1 MRLQYLLII
10 FILAIIPF
18 GMKGQSLEDAKKW
31 YLEGNYEDAKPV
43 FEDAYTSNPNNAE
56 VNLWLGVIA
65 LSENNMQDA
74 EKYLLFA
81 SQKRIAN
88 AYLYLGEYYAK
99 IYQFEQAEKE
109 FEKFEKANRRNK
121 DALEKLEVQ
130 RAYADKLAKLVNRT
144 EDIQIIDSVVVDKT
158 AFLSAYYLSNESGT
172 LLPMDQFF
180 KDQSEGNMPLFMNER
195 EDKIYYSRKDSR
207 GDDKI
212 YSMEKLLG
220 DFGNEKRLSESVNQN
235 GSQAF
240 PFVMTDGLTI
250 YFASTGHGSLG
261 GYDIFV
267 TRYNLG
273 TDGYLTPNHL
283 NMPFNSPF
291 NDYMMVIDEEK
302 GVGWFASDR
311 FQDENKVCIYTFIP
325 ASGVVLLESDD
336 EDYLRNRAMI
346 TSIRESWES
355 GENYASLINLAK
367 QETKSENK
375 KADDFE
381 FVIDDN
387 HVYYTLNDFKHAG
400 ARTLF
405 AQAVEL
411 ENKLSQTENDL
422 AQRREQYAGGTQ
434 SQAMIDA
441 IVTLEK
447 ELEKIYQEIESL
459 KFRARNEEIRN
470 NF

>member
-1 MRLQYLLII
+1 MKLHYLLII
-10 FILAIIPF
+10 YILVTVPF
-18 GMKGQSLEDAKKW
+18 GMKGQTLEDAKKW

-43 FEDAYTSNPNNAE
+43 LEDAYTSNPNNAE
-56 VNLWLGVIA
+56 VNFWLGVIA

-81 SQKRIAN
+81 SQKRISN
-88 AYLYLGEYYAK
+88 AFLYLGEYYAK
-99 IYQFEQAEKE
+99 IYRFEQAEKE
-109 FEKFEKANRRNK
+109 FEKFEKANRRNN

-130 RAYADKLAKLVNRT
+130 REYADRLSKLVNRT
-144 EDIQIIDSVVVDKT
+144 EDIQIIDSAVVDKS
-158 AFLSAYYLSNESGT
+158 AFLDAYYLSKESGT

-195 EDKIYYSRKDSR
+195 EDKIYYSRIDNH
-207 GDDKI
+207 GDEKI

-220 DFGNEKRLSESVNQN
+220 DFGNEKRLSENVNQN

-250 YFASTGHGSLG
+250 YFASTGHNSLG

-267 TRYNLG
+267 TRYNLA
-273 TDGYLTPNHL
+273 TDSYLTPNHL

-325 ASGVVLLESDD
+325 ATGVVLLESDD
-336 EDYLRNRAMI
+336 ENYLRNRAMI

-367 QETKSENK
+367 QEAESEDK
-375 KADDFE
+375 KTGDFE

-387 HVYYTLNDFKHAG
+387 KTYYTLNDFKHAG

-405 AQAVEL
+405 ARALDL
-411 ENKLSQTENDL
+411 ENKLSQTEDEL

-434 SQAMIDA
+434 SQAIAEA
-441 IVTLEK
+441 IAALEK
-447 ELEKIYQEIESL
+447 EQENIYQEIESL